1 MNTKKR
7 IIFASFIIFTVFLF
21 VSIPVDYL
29 ACSIIPIA
37 CNFFG
42 VVDNENDIPNDSI
55 EIIDTNIKLEIAFPE
70 IEVGNMVYLTTS
82 NDGSGRIFV
91 ATREGIIFYI
101 EKDSNDVQYS

>member
-1 MNTKKR
+1 M
-7 IIFASFIIFTVFLF
+7 IFTIFLF

-42 VVDNENDIPNDSI
+42 VVDNENDILNDSI
-55 EIIDTNIKLEIAFPE
+55 ESIDVNIKLEIAFPGIE
-70 IEVGNMVYLTTS
+70 IGNMVYLTTS
-82 NDGSGRIFV
+82 NDESGRIFV

-101 EKDSNDVQYS
+101 